1 MLKFHS
7 LKVAQVIPDTAQS
20 VRLLL
25 QVPES
30 LREAY
35 RFSQGQHLNLEI
47 EVGGQT
53 LRRSYSICNQ
63 AGDSGLLELAVKR
76 QPEGRVSG
84 FINDELRAG
93 DQINVMTP
101 GGHFNVPLDS
111 QRGRSYVAF
120 VAGSGIT
127 PVLSI
132 IRSTLAQEPAS
143 SFTLFYGNRD
153 SAGVMFRDVLH
164 ELKDRYPTR
173 FRLFHIL
180 SREQGELELYNG
192 RIDKSKTVDLCRAF
206 CNIAAIDHWFVC
218 GPASM
223 IDDVSASLLEL
234 GLMPERLHS
243 ERFTVDGKAALP
255 PQSAGVEAGVSQCR
269 VVVIMDG
276 KERQFGMTAERNIL
290 EAGLAE
296 GLDLPYSC
304 TGGVCS
310 TCRVKLLK
318 GEVSMAVNY
327 ALEPWEL
334 EAGFVLACQC
344 YPRSDELL
352 LDYDQT

>member
-1 MLKFHS
+1 MLKFHT
-7 LKVAQVIPDTAQS
+7 LKVAQVISDTPHS

-25 QVPES
+25 EVPES

-47 EVGGQT
+47 EVGGRAM
-53 LRRSYSICNQ
+53 RRSYSICNQ
-63 AGDSGLLELAVKR
+63 VGDWALLELAVKR
-76 QPEGRVSG
+76 QPGGTVSG
-84 FINDELRAG
+84 YINDTLRAG
-93 DQINVMTP
+93 DQIKVMTP
-101 GGHFNVPLDS
+101 GGHFNVPLDP
-111 QRGRSYVAF
+111 QRGGSYVAF
-120 VAGSGIT
+120 AAGSGIT

-132 IRSTLAQEPAS
+132 IRSTLALEPAS

-153 SAGVMFRDVLH
+153 SAGVMFRDALH

-192 RIDKSKTVDLCRAF
+192 RIDGKKTAELCRAF
-206 CNIAAIDHWFVC
+206 CGINVIDHWFVC

-223 IDDVSASLLEL
+223 IDEVSASLLEL
-234 GLMPERLHS
+234 GVLPERVHS
-243 ERFTVDGKAALP
+243 ERFTADGKAAVP
-255 PQSAGVEAGVSQCR
+255 PKRAGAEAGVAQCR

-276 KERQFGMTAERNIL
+276 KEREFGMAADQNIL
-290 EAGLAE
+290 EAGLAQ
-296 GLDLPYSC
+296 GLELPYSC

-334 EAGFVLACQC
+334 ESGFVLACQA

-352 LDYDQT
+352 LDYDET

>member
-7 LKVAQVIPDTAQS
+7 LKVAAVIPDTPLS

-25 QVPES
+25 EVPKS

-47 EVGGQT
+47 EVDGLA

-63 AGDSGLLELAVKR
+63 VGDSALLELAVKR
-76 QPEGRVSG
+76 QPKGRVSG

-93 DQINVMTP
+93 DQVKVMTP
-101 GGHFNVPLDS
+101 GGHFNVPLDPQS
-111 QRGRSYVAF
+111 SRSYVAF
-120 VAGSGIT
+120 AAGSGIT

-132 IRSTLAQEPAS
+132 MRSTLALEPGS

-164 ELKDRYPTR
+164 ELKDLYPTR

-180 SREQGELELYNG
+180 SREQGEVELYNG
-192 RIDKSKTVDLCRAF
+192 RIDKSKTVELCRAF
-206 CNIAAIDHWFVC
+206 CDITLIDHWFVC

-223 IDDVSASLLEL
+223 IEEVSASLEEM
-234 GLMPERLHS
+234 GVAPECVHA
-243 ERFTVDGKAALP
+243 EYFAVDGQVQPAAKMANL
-255 PQSAGVEAGVSQCR
+255 EAGSAQCK

-276 KERQFGMTAERNIL
+276 KERQFGMTADQNIL
-290 EAGLAE
+290 EAGLAQ

-318 GEVSMAVNY
+318 GEVSMAINY